1 MAGDL
6 QKEKE
11 PRDSVQV
18 NKAIFGWKQ
27 SSSSYTGAEVSRRVC
42 KACSSSW
49 HSWEQYDIHVHLY
62 FLPCCFTWTS
72 WTCIKTKPNQTKSV
86 ISLYFC
92 MEKAQTCTCC
102 CCCFVVL
109 RATLHITLHNRDILK
124 KENCRYRWFMVLWKM
139 SVLWNQC
146 LSQKLKE
153 RQDCFSKNGHKSHK
167 VYFPMYSNKAY
178 QNTPQRH
185 INSELILCPH
195 VS

>member
-1 MAGDL
+1 ML
-6 QKEKE
+6 FHM
-11 PRDSVQV
+11 
-18 NKAIFGWKQ
+18 NH
-27 SSSSYTGAEVSRRVC
+27 Y
-42 KACSSSW
+42 
-49 HSWEQYDIHVHLY
+49 
-62 FLPCCFTWTS
+62 

-167 VYFPMYSNKAY
+167 VFSICIP
-178 QNTPQRH
+178 TRH
-185 INSELILCPH
+185 IKIHPKDTSIQNWYCVRMYHSLYSCFWVTIGFSSSSRALLPQPQLH
-195 VS
+195 LGPF